1 MDQELH
7 EKSKDFVQSLDRG
20 LAIMKVFNE
29 STPRL
34 TLSEVAE
41 LTGFTRATARR
52 FLLTL
57 ESLNYVGSTGRY
69 FFLRPRV
76 LELGH
81 AYLSSYNLVSIAQ
94 DHLESIANELRESC
108 SASVLENENIIYIC
122 RAASNR
128 IMTVNI
134 ALGHQLPAYA
144 TSMGRVLLSALPEKE
159 LEFYLQTSKR
169 EKLTSR
175 TVYEIDELRKIIMQV
190 RKQGWAINEQ
200 ELEEGVQSVAV
211 PIHGKEN
218 KVIAAINVSAHA
230 SRVPVE
236 RLVNEFLP
244 KLQACAKEIEQDLSI
259 QS

>member
-41 LTGFTRATARR
+41 LTGFTRATARL

-57 ESLNYVGSTGRY
+57 EALNYVGSTGRY

-175 TVYEIDELRKIIMQV
+175 TVYKIDELRKIIMQV
-190 RKQGWAINEQ
+190 RKQGDRK
-200 ELEEGVQSVAV
+200 SVV
-211 PIHGKEN
+211 
-218 KVIAAINVSAHA
+218 
-230 SRVPVE
+230 
-236 RLVNEFLP
+236 
-244 KLQACAKEIEQDLSI
+244 
-259 QS
+259 